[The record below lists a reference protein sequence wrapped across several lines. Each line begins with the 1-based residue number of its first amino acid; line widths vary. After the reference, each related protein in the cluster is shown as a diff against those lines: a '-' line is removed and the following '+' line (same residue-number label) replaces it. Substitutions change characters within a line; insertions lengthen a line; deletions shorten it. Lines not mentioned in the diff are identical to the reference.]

1 MVTFVLL
8 EAENHSSL
16 MELIE
21 YATIKSMKFTVATDV
36 NKLLPSCNGDST
48 DKAQLATETNSC
60 TGESVVAST
69 NAGKIAEAPVQSREG
84 TASDTGTISAALL
97 LEESASGHFQNVKR
111 EANDQMDAWEN
122 DTPFIPIA
130 NHHDTS
136 WAALG
141 NLSDKDHLKDGDALS
156 PETIDWSTVTPVIEA
171 VEKAQSGEI
180 TDIVNA
186 TSQLSQL
193 TVSVAMVCSS
203 LIQQMYSMKRSFI
216 ALQCQV
222 SKKVDTNYKSAQG
235 LKFCLDNQRQHW
247 ILPAHPPFVELDMT
261 NELRHFTPPTRAASR
276 EYLVMID
283 FFRRVLLKLHSNPPE
298 IRRYAVRLQNFGR
311 DSLLDLPEEIVQ
323 FFINFAL
330 DGLGLRADELR
341 RGQKELLIGSNNDF
355 WIRLGVDD
363 TSREKEWDRRMEL
376 LGSWP
381 SHARA
386 AVSQAMEDV
395 RRYVVIDGKLR
406 PPPKRA
412 AERSSSTRSAKHARS
427 EENDDDDLDGDVKGV
442 TFA

>member
-36 NKLLPSCNGDST
+36 NKLLPTCNGDT
-48 DKAQLATETNSC
+48 TERAQLATETNSC
-60 TGESVVAST
+60 TGDSIVT
-69 NAGKIAEAPVQSREG
+69 NTNVNKATEPSSHANDGRGSEP
-84 TASDTGTISAALL
+84 GTISAALL
-97 LEESASGHFQNVKR
+97 LEESATAQFHNVKK
-111 EANDQMDAWEN
+111 ETNDAIDSWEN
-122 DTPFIPIA
+122 DAAFVIGT
-130 NHHDTS
+130 NHDTVTWS
-136 WAALG
+136 AG
-141 NLSDKDHLKDGDALS
+141 SSHEREHLKDGDTLNS
-156 PETIDWSTVTPVIEA
+156 ETIDWSTVTPVLEA
-171 VEKAQSGEI
+171 VEKAQSGDI
-180 TDIVNA
+180 PDIVNA

-203 LIQQMYSMKRSFI
+203 LIQQMYSIKRNFI

-355 WIRLGVDD
+355 WIRLGADD
-363 TSREKEWDRRMEL
+363 NAREKEWDRRMEL

-412 AERSSSTRSAKHARS
+412 AERASSSRSAKHARS
-427 EENDDDDLDGDVKGV
+427 EENDDDDLDMDVKG
-442 TFA
+442 TT